1 MTFGFPGSDDIVVF
15 ITATE
20 SIEIALS
27 MMLET
32 RLCAEKTT
40 TTTTEQQQKT
50 KAKTGAFTKFYI
62 KIYIFKSISLLSM
75 AYPPSRIFK

>member
-1 MTFGFPGSDDIVVF
+1 
-15 ITATE
+15 
-20 SIEIALS
+20 
-27 MMLET
+27 MLET

-62 KIYIFKSISLLSM
+62 KYIYI
-75 AYPPSRIFK
+75 

>member
-1 MTFGFPGSDDIVVF
+1 
-15 ITATE
+15 
-20 SIEIALS
+20 
-27 MMLET
+27 MLET
-32 RLCAEKTT
+32 LLCAEKT

-75 AYPPSRIFK
+75 ASPP

>member
-1 MTFGFPGSDDIVVF
+1 
-15 ITATE
+15 
-20 SIEIALS
+20 
-27 MMLET
+27 MLET

-40 TTTTEQQQKT
+40 TTTTDQQQKT

-75 AYPPSRIFK
+75 ASPPSRIFK